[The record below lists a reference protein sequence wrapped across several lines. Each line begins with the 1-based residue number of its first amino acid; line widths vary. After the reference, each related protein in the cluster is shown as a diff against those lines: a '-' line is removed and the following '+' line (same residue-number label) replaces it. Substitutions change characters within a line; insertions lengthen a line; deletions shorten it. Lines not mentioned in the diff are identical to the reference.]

1 MNNMEKK
8 RYSSYAQID
17 HELEILKV
25 EKELHYQKLLQTF
38 DHTKE
43 NLDPKRIFGGVPE
56 VAIDMVSGLAGPFK
70 GMLMNFVLKKI
81 FK

>member
-1 MNNMEKK
+1 MANK

-17 HELEILKV
+17 RELEILKV
-25 EKELHYQKLLQTF
+25 EKELYYQKLLQTF
-38 DHTKE
+38 DNTKDS
-43 NLDPKRIFGGVPE
+43 LDPKKMFGGIPS

-70 GMLMNFVLKKI
+70 GMLINFILKKI